1 MTCHLGYVCL
11 RLCLFDYLFD
21 SDCLK
26 EEETDSSVKGRGIPS
41 HTLSTLSLSSSASC
55 IHTHQPTH
63 TVSQLLY
70 FLPLG
75 ILHYCLSSHA
85 RVFLCRH
92 SLVSLAHVILR
103 RYQFSQNQPIHTL
116 ISWAFQWFDAIWW
129 LIPVSIVFK

>member
-1 MTCHLGYVCL
+1 MSVCL

-26 EEETDSSVKGRGIPS
+26 EEETDERCEGKGNTQSYSQHLEFVLKCFLHP
-41 HTLSTLSLSSSASC
+41 HTPA
-55 IHTHQPTH
+55 HTH

-75 ILHYCLSSHA
+75 ILHYWLSSHA

-103 RYQFSQNQPIHTL
+103 HYQFSQNQPIHTV
-116 ISWAFQWFDAIWW
+116 ISWAFQWFDTIWW